1 MADGE
6 LILATGAL
14 LAGALLASLLAGR
27 LRVPGLLLF
36 LALGMLIGSEGTG
49 WINFGSSPDDYE
61 TARTIGIVGLALIL
75 FEGGLSA
82 GYQEIRPVL
91 PAAISLATVGTIITA
106 LIGGLA
112 ATWLFDL
119 STLEGMLLGAALAAT
134 DGAAIFAVL
143 RGSTLRR
150 RLARTL
156 EGEAGLNDPVAVL
169 LVIGFIDWIQKPD
182 YGLGDMALSLI
193 GELLIGAAVGAVV
206 GFAAVQALRR
216 IKLASAGLY
225 PVASIAIA
233 ALAFGLA
240 DVAHG
245 SGFLAVYL
253 VGLALGSSQLPAKR
267 TITTFHVGLGWLA
280 QVAMFLTLGLLVF
293 PSELLDVALEGT
305 ALGLVIA
312 VVARPLA
319 TFATTLPFGYSF
331 REQIVLGW
339 AGLRGALPVVFATFP
354 VIEGVPH
361 SVEFFNIVFFAVV
374 VSTLLQGATFEP
386 LAERLGVT
394 DTEAALPLPLA
405 DAGAMRR
412 LGAEVIE
419 YPVGS
424 EHAIVGSRV
433 RELGLPRDA
442 LLNLL
447 IRGDQAL
454 LPRGS
459 TRIEAGDR
467 LHLIA
472 RQEVAIELRELMG
485 RWREGPIGARPRPV
499 RKHLTRQTPFV
510 MRSWSEPMGDDG
522 EPSHPAV
529 IHGVDVIDQIRT
541 RRDGRPGA
549 VVLLEDGRYA
559 FTGNVV
565 ALGNPS
571 QVQMAARRRLRLA
584 KTDSERAWWREVI
597 GALAAPEGS

>member
-1 MADGE
+1 VADGE
-6 LILATGAL
+6 LILAAGAL
-14 LAGALLASLLAGR
+14 LAGALMASLLAGR

-36 LALGMLIGSEGTG
+36 LGLGMLIGSDGTG
-49 WINFGSSPDDYE
+49 WIKFDDYE
-61 TARTIGIVGLALIL
+61 VARTIGIVGLSLIL
-75 FEGGLSA
+75 FEGGLTA

-91 PAAISLATVGTIITA
+91 GTAISLATVGTILTA
-106 LIGGLA
+106 IVSGLA
-112 ATWLFDL
+112 AAWLFDL
-119 STLEGMLLGAALAAT
+119 STLEGMLLGAILAAT

-150 RLARTL
+150 KLARTL
-156 EGEAGLNDPVAVL
+156 EGEAGMNDPVAIL

-182 YGLGDMALSLI
+182 YGLGDMALQLS
-193 GELLIGAAVGAVV
+193 GELLIGAAVGGSV
-206 GFAAVQALRR
+206 GWLAIYGLRR
-216 IKLASAGLY
+216 TRLASAGLY
-225 PVASIAIA
+225 PVASIAVA
-233 ALAFGLA
+233 ALAYGLA
-240 DVAHG
+240 DVLHG

-253 VGLALGSSQLPAKR
+253 AGLSLGSVQIPAKR
-267 TITTFHVGLGWLA
+267 TITTFHAGLGWLA

-305 ALGLVIA
+305 ALGLIVA
-312 VVARPLA
+312 LVARPVA
-319 TFATTLPFGYSF
+319 TAVATAFGGYSW
-331 REQIVLGW
+331 REQAVLGW

-354 VIEGVPH
+354 VIEGVPNAL
-361 SVEFFNIVFFAVV
+361 EFFNIVFFAVV
-374 VSTLLQGATFEP
+374 VSTLIQGATFEG
-386 LAERLGVT
+386 LARWLGVT
-394 DTEAALPLPLA
+394 DTEAAIPLPLA

-419 YPVGS
+419 YPVGT

-510 MRSWSEPMGDDG
+510 LRPWAAHPDDRGD
-522 EPSHPAV
+522 PSHPEAV
-529 IHGVDVIDQIRT
+529 NGVDVIDQIRT

-565 ALGNPS
+565 ALGTAS
-571 QVQMAARRRLRLA
+571 QVQMAGRRRLRLA

-597 GALAAPEGS
+597 GALAAPER

>member
-1 MADGE
+1 MGDGE

-14 LAGALLASLLAGR
+14 LATALAASLLAGR
-27 LRVPGLLLF
+27 LRVPGLVLF
-36 LALGMLIGSEGTG
+36 LGVGMLIGSDGLG
-49 WINFGSSPDDYE
+49 WIHFDDHE
-61 TARTIGIVGLALIL
+61 LARTVGIIALSLIL
-75 FEGGLSA
+75 FEGGLTA
-82 GYQEIRPVL
+82 GFQEIRPVL
-91 PAAISLATVGTIITA
+91 GSALSLATLGTVATA
-106 LIGGLA
+106 VIAGLT

-119 STLEGMLLGAALAAT
+119 STLEGMLLGSILAAT
-134 DGAAIFAVL
+134 DSAAIFSVL

-150 RLARTL
+150 KLARTL
-156 EGEAGLNDPVAVL
+156 EGEAGMNDPVAIL
-169 LVIGFIDWIQKPD
+169 LVLGFIDWILKPD
-182 YGLGDMALSLI
+182 YGLGDMAI
-193 GELLIGAAVGAVV
+193 QFVAELGIGAIAGLGMGWAGVY
-206 GFAAVQALRR
+206 ALRR
-216 IKLASAGLY
+216 TRLASAGLY
-225 PVASIAIA
+225 PVASIALA
-233 ALAFGLA
+233 ALSYGVA

-253 VGLALGSSQLPAKR
+253 TGLVLGTVVIPAKR
-267 TITTFHVGLGWLA
+267 TIVTFHTGLGWLA
-280 QVAMFLTLGLLVF
+280 QVTTFLTLGLLVF
-293 PSELLDVALEGT
+293 PSQLLDVALEGT
-305 ALGLVIA
+305 ALGFVIA
-312 VVARPLA
+312 FVARPVA
-319 TFATTLPFGYSF
+319 VAFATTFGAYSWPE
-331 REQIVLGW
+331 RAVLGW
-339 AGLRGALPVVFATFP
+339 AGLRGAIPVWFATFP

-361 SVEFFNIVFFAVV
+361 SLEFFNIVFFAVI
-374 VSTLLQGATFEP
+374 VSTVLQGATFEP
-386 LAERLGVT
+386 LARALGVT

-419 YPVGS
+419 YPVGT

-447 IRGDQAL
+447 IRGNQAL

-467 LHLIA
+467 LHLIV
-472 RQEVAIELRELMG
+472 RQEAAMELRDLMA

-499 RKHLTRQTPFV
+499 RKLLTRQTPFV
-510 MRSWSEPMGDDG
+510 LRPWAAHPGDQGD
-522 EPSHPAV
+522 PSHPESV
-529 IHGVDVIDQIRT
+529 HGVEVIDQIRT

-565 ALGNPS
+565 ALGNAP

-597 GALAAPEGS
+597 GALAAPER